1 MAGRRSHDALIG
13 VGPALRKA
21 REHRGLTLE
30 EAARDTRLRLDQLQA
45 LESEDFDAMSGEV
58 YVRASLRTYAAY
70 LGLKPEK
77 VMSAYARYAEDPEPP
92 PPPGKLGRI
101 ERAIAATRVRDS
113 QMFLLIAA
121 ATLVGVLIVFGL
133 LSNDHAAPEQAVIPP
148 GPGSVIPSDRTMEAT
163 LVAQRPAQVTV
174 TVDGVVNTY
183 RMAKGEQRAFSAT
196 GELVLLV
203 QSGGTVEVTVAG
215 RDLGAPGE
223 PGQPWQ
229 RTFTYAEVAAWP
241 SPSPSPSQSG
251 LASGS
256 PSGSASGSASASAT
270 GSP

>member
-77 VMSAYARYAEDPEPP
+77 VMDAYARHADDPEPP
-92 PPPGKLGRI
+92 PPPGKMGRV

-113 QMFLLIAA
+113 QRFLLIAA
-121 ATLVGVLIVFGL
+121 ATVVGVLIVFGL
-133 LSNDHAAPEQAVIPP
+133 LSGDHAAPDRAAIPTSAP
-148 GPGSVIPSDRTMEAT
+148 VALPSDRTIEAT
-163 LVAQRPAQVTV
+163 LVAQRPAEVTV
-174 TVDGVVNTY
+174 TVDGAESTFH
-183 RMAKGEQRAFSAT
+183 MAKLEARAFSASQ
-196 GELVLLV
+196 ELTLLV
-203 QSGGTVEVTVAG
+203 GEGGTVQVTVAG
-215 RDLGAPGE
+215 KDLGAPGE
-223 PGQPWQ
+223 PGQPWE

-241 SPSPSPSQSG
+241 SPSPSSSAPT
-251 LASGS
+251 
-256 PSGSASGSASASAT
+256 SGSASGSASGTAT
-270 GSP
+270 P